1 MANRVLRKRKA
12 RLDARIKQFE
22 ADQGAKGG
30 SSKHE
35 HHKPGSMNGRK

>member
-1 MANRVLRKRKA
+1 MAERVLKKRQR

-22 ADQGAKGG
+22 ADQSAKGG